1 MKPKMIAALVLLGLF
16 LIVLFQNTQV
26 VVLRLLFWEIS
37 MSQILL
43 TFLTVLI
50 GFVAGYLVAKM
61 ARGRRVSAGLE

>member
-1 MKPKMIAALVLLGLF
+1 MKPKRIAALVLLGLF

-43 TFLTVLI
+43 TFLTALI
-50 GFVAGYLVAKM
+50 WFVAGYLVAKM
-61 ARGRRVSAGLE
+61 ARGRRVSAGPE

>member
-43 TFLTVLI
+43 TFLTALI
-50 GFVAGYLVAKM
+50 WFVAGYLVAKM
-61 ARGRRVSAGLE
+61 TRGRRVSA

>member
-26 VVLRLLFWEIS
+26 VVLRLLFWEVS

-43 TFLTVLI
+43 TFLTALI
-50 GFVAGYLVAKM
+50 WFVAGYFVAKM
-61 ARGRRVSAGLE
+61 AHGRRVSAGPE